1 MEIYQ
6 KKSSGESIFDKPIE
20 YYVAQSINPYSSEGE
35 RKESWNVLCQ
45 RIMKDIEGPQ
55 IVSKCFSHK
64 LTSPD
69 HNEVSFT
76 LDVIEYCL
84 RICGYSLAVDLGK
97 YKFLNSMIKLLSPKY
112 LGNETPKKI
121 KDKVIILLY
130 GWQKYIGHIGKFK
143 EVYILL
149 KKQNLIIEDPKVHID
164 DYVIESKKPVKMACF
179 EDEEKSKLLAS
190 LLASKKIEDLQA
202 ANRLI
207 KSLVKSEERKT
218 EKRIKIMK
226 EVEEVKKYV
235 CILYE
240 LLNNYSSLTASPE
253 ECRRIG
259 EAYNKLSNFQPIIER
274 YVNETED
281 CEDDFLGEILDVN
294 DDILRVCEFYEKLFH
309 CNNYKN
315 DDIKRVTWS
324 DESEGSSLEAIVND
338 DDDILN
344 IWSRQTTPQVQKKI
358 VKPVS
363 IMNNNKNL
371 KQKDIDC
378 DISIKSDF
386 SKKYNLICNDLQDL
400 EFPSPQNLGKVEFKI
415 KEDEEDIGIFLEN
428 FSLNLNDLEIGS
440 KDPLTLFDL
449 HNVKITLYYTKPR
462 KKLLYKNINI
472 SLVTITNFNTHLLS
486 EIKFFV
492 QSCVKIVNFKLE
504 KSHITELEPF
514 NPLSSVK
521 SINQIFYILPLS
533 DGINEC
539 EFKFKLSFI
548 LKAKKY
554 EELGQIRLKL
564 T

>member
-1 MEIYQ
+1 MESYS
-6 KKSSGESIFDKPIE
+6 KGSSGESIFDKPIE
-20 YYVAQSINPYSSEGE
+20 YYVAQSINPYSSESE

-55 IVSKCFSHK
+55 IVAKCFSHK

-69 HNEVSFT
+69 HNEVSTT

-112 LGNETPKKI
+112 LGNETPKII

-149 KKQNLIIEDPKVHID
+149 KKQNLIIKDPKVHID

-207 KSLVKSEERKT
+207 KSLVKSEEKKT
-218 EKRIKIMK
+218 EKRIKKMTEIK
-226 EVEEVKKYV
+226 EVKKDV

-240 LLNNYSSLTASPE
+240 LLNNYSSLTTSPE

-294 DDILRVCEFYEKLFH
+294 DDILRVTEFYDKLFH

-315 DDIKRVTWS
+315 DNTLIHKENGIKRVTWS

-338 DDDILN
+338 DDDILS
-344 IWSRQTTPQVQKKI
+344 IWSRQNTPQVQKKI
-358 VKPVS
+358 MKPVS

-371 KQKDIDC
+371 KHKEIDY
-378 DISIKSDF
+378 DF

-400 EFPSPQNLGKVEFKI
+400 EFPSPQNIQKVEFKM
-415 KEDEEDIGIFLEN
+415 KEEEEDIGIFLEN
-428 FSLNLNDLEIGS
+428 FSLNLNDLEIDS

-472 SLVTITNFNTHLLS
+472 SLATITNFNTHSLS
-486 EIKFFV
+486 KIKFLV
-492 QSCVKIVNFKLE
+492 QSCVKV
-504 KSHITELEPF
+504 
-514 NPLSSVK
+514 
-521 SINQIFYILPLS
+521 
-533 DGINEC
+533 G
-539 EFKFKLSFI
+539 
-548 LKAKKY
+548 
-554 EELGQIRLKL
+554 
-564 T
+564 